1 MEPAAPLSLE
11 ALTGALLE
19 ELLLAGSDGHTVL
32 LGCDDQALR
41 AACRRAGASG
51 DPSLLLHG
59 ALAGVAPLTLDGGLR
74 GALNALREPPA
85 DLVVLCACV
94 LAASRMRADDQHAT
108 QAYYARLA
116 ELLGLAVHEPWP
128 GVAGFERIPERF
140 ARFARWLERD
150 QRGGRGRL
158 ALPSNPQPSLVGVPI
173 SQVLLRRVDRDR
185 LGVLFDRYQGALRIG
200 RDPLRLLRAS
210 SLRHELTA
218 PAQRLLE
225 RPEMH
230 EPLRA
235 ALLAAYQAWDG
246 TVVDARGRRSRAGA
260 VRLGLSPG
268 RMTLNVSLPGLESA
282 ADVHDPDGLALRLP
296 AWPQELTLP
305 AGCLAHAATGPVLLT
320 SPAASGLRV
329 RALPGPLMLFDT
341 AETGFWLTGTAG
353 ERPVIVLTC
362 EPGLTGRAWGARRA
376 NVPLPAGWA
385 LICDVS
391 ADELPAELRDPP
403 EEEPT
408 SVGPVS
414 LAGGLPLEAGAWL
427 LDHPPVLVGD
437 LGEPVPVDLVE
448 ADGRRRQLGELLD
461 KEPFA
466 LDAIAGRAGT
476 QTIEVA
482 GQTFQVELATRGLR
496 AGVGAFAHYPRE
508 PRLAFAGAVD
518 TETAATWGPPA
529 GAVCGAAVD
538 GTGDPAWRPPVTV
551 RAQGLVYA
559 IRRDGTVTPHNQGP
573 APYWARQAGLPPG
586 GPWPIPDPDTVV
598 WACVQSRSYPRVLA
612 LRDEPVTLSDD
623 VLDLADRFADAP
635 VIDRGA
641 GEGAPGRWLVLV
653 DAAREEEAALDG

>member
-1 MEPAAPLSLE
+1 VDSAASVSLQ
-11 ALTGALLE
+11 ALTAALLE
-19 ELLLAGSDGHTVL
+19 ELLPAGRDGHTVL

-41 AACRRAGASG
+41 SACRRAGAAG
-51 DPSLLLHG
+51 DPTTVLRS
-59 ALAGVAPLTLDGGLR
+59 ALAEIAPLTLAGGLR

-85 DLVVLCACV
+85 DLAVLCACV

-116 ELLGLAVHEPWP
+116 ELLGLPVHDPWP
-128 GVAGFERIPERF
+128 GVAGFERVPGRF
-140 ARFARWLERD
+140 AALAQWLERD
-150 QRGGRGRL
+150 QHGRRGRL
-158 ALPSNPQPSLVGVPI
+158 ALPSDPHPSLVGVPI

-260 VRLGLSPG
+260 LRLGLSPG
-268 RMTLNVSLPGLESA
+268 RMTLNVSLPALEA
-282 ADVHDPDGLALRLP
+282 AVDVHDPDGHELRLP
-296 AWPQELTLP
+296 AWPEELTLP
-305 AGCLAHAATGPVLLT
+305 ARCLAHAADGPVLL
-320 SPAASGLRV
+320 SGRDGPRV

-362 EPGLTGRAWGARRA
+362 DPELVARDWGARRA

-385 LICDVS
+385 LICDVTR
-391 ADELPAELRDPP
+391 DELPAELRDPVG
-403 EEEPT
+403 EEPALD
-408 SVGPVS
+408 GPVT
-414 LAGGLPLEAGAWL
+414 LVGGLRLEAGAWL
-427 LDHPPVLVGD
+427 IDHPPALVGD
-437 LGEPVPVDLVE
+437 LGEPVPVDLIE
-448 ADGRRRQLGELLD
+448 PDGRRRQLGELVPE
-461 KEPFA
+461 EPFA
-466 LDAIAGRAGT
+466 LDAIAAREGT
-476 QTIEVA
+476 HTIEVA
-482 GQTFQVELATRGLR
+482 GQAFQVELASRGLR
-496 AGVGAFAHYPRE
+496 VGVGALSHYPRE
-508 PRLAFAGAVD
+508 PRLAFAGAAD
-518 TETAATWGPPA
+518 PDTAAPWGPPA

-538 GTGDPAWRPPVTV
+538 GVGDPAWQPPVTV

-559 IRRDGTVTPHNQGP
+559 IRRDGTVTAHSQGP

-586 GPWPIPDPDTVV
+586 GPWPIPDAETVV
-598 WACVQSRSYPRVLA
+598 WSCVQSRSYPRVLA
-612 LRDEPVTLSDD
+612 LRDEPVSLTDE
-623 VLDLADRFADAP
+623 VLDLAERFADAP

-641 GEGAPGRWLVLV
+641 GEDAPARWQRIV
-653 DAAREEEAALDG
+653 DAALEEEAALDG